1 MFRFLLH
8 TTMVFAVLS
17 IVALLGACGG
27 QDIHAGR
34 PMVNLVRP
42 TDLPTEPVTTR
53 SVQMMSLET
62 PLRCTIGETQKNI
75 MTVIPFKQTA
85 FKLARAETSDALPRY
100 EVTGF
105 SFDGQTAEKVF
116 YKLLSGAKIK
126 VIGVD
131 GPFPELAAEN
141 ITGELA
147 DVMDMIASAAD
158 VYYRY
163 DGKNKTLYVS
173 REVNWVLSVPDR
185 REVMIAVLDSLR
197 GSGMHDLLVN
207 WDENTIAFKGD
218 SQIEEKVRKLI
229 DLFDKEPNLV
239 VFNVQVLRVK
249 PAGAS
254 KEIDWQDLI
263 ETFGAGTIR
272 VSVNGVLGRALVT
285 GYEINSSSL
294 NRFLATRSRYALV
307 SEGMFIAADKWRARF
322 DIGRCG
328 YMSMPEAQLSLM
340 AQTELYGERRMKS
353 VLTLDSMQGE
363 ITAFKTKS
371 TLGDNIVLIGIP
383 ASSFADSLKGYETV
397 IVLTPHIVRLV
408 KELN

>member
-1 MFRFLLH
+1 M
-8 TTMVFAVLS
+8 
-17 IVALLGACGG
+17 
-27 QDIHAGR
+27 
-34 PMVNLVRP
+34 
-42 TDLPTEPVTTR
+42 
-53 SVQMMSLET
+53 
-62 PLRCTIGETQKNI
+62 
-75 MTVIPFKQTA
+75 
-85 FKLARAETSDALPRY
+85 
-100 EVTGF
+100 
-105 SFDGQTAEKVF
+105 
-116 YKLLSGAKIK
+116 
-126 VIGVD
+126 
-131 GPFPELAAEN
+131 
-141 ITGELA
+141 
-147 DVMDMIASAAD
+147 
-158 VYYRY
+158 
-163 DGKNKTLYVS
+163 
-173 REVNWVLSVPDR
+173 
-185 REVMIAVLDSLR
+185 
-197 GSGMHDLLVN
+197 
-207 WDENTIAFKGD
+207 
-218 SQIEEKVRKLI
+218 
-229 DLFDKEPNLV
+229 
-239 VFNVQVLRVK
+239 QVLRVK